1 MLCFRDKT
9 WCPFYKSCSH
19 GERCIY
25 ALTPTI
31 IVKATEWWGYLN
43 GPPPISTYMEKPKC
57 WVEK

>member
-1 MLCFRDKT
+1 MLCYRDKT

-19 GERCIY
+19 GESCHD

-31 IVKATEWWGYLN
+31 MAQAIKWWGN
-43 GPPPISTYMEKPKC
+43 PKEVPPISSYTEKPKC